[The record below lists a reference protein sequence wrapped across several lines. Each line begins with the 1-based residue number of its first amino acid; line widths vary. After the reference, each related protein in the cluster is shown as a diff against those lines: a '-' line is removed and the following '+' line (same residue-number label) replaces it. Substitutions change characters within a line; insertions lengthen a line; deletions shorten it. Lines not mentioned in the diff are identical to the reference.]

1 VIGSMAGRWPALIRF
16 LHWTTA
22 VLALVMIPAAFA
34 AQALTEVDTD
44 RAEMLVGLHMLAGLV
59 ILVLTLARLSARLV
73 LPRRRLPRARL
84 LAVLAGLRTA
94 AFYALLLAL
103 PLTGVLKLTL
113 SGLDV
118 APFGVTLIPAGD
130 TAPAL
135 ARQLNAAHAVMGKA
149 FIALALVHIAAALVL
164 YGWPDGS
171 RARESSGDM

>member
-1 VIGSMAGRWPALIRF
+1 VIGTMAGRWPALIRI

-34 AQALTEVDTD
+34 AEALTEVDTD
-44 RAEMLVGLHMLAGLV
+44 RAEMLVGVHMLAGLA

-73 LPRRRLPRARL
+73 LPRPKPLRRARM
-84 LAVLAGLRTA
+84 LAGLAGLRTA
-94 AFYALLLAL
+94 AFYVLLLAL

-118 APFGVTLIPAGD
+118 APFGVTLIAAGD

-135 ARQLNAAHAVMGKA
+135 ARRLNAAHALMGKA
-149 FIALALVHIAAALVL
+149 FIALALIHIAGALVQH
-164 YGWPDGS
+164 GRPKASG
-171 RARESSGDM
+171 ARNT